1 MNLRKYRK
9 KWKNLGNKY
18 VALEN
23 KNKFIFKKT
32 TRKVGSGET
41 KKSPFTH
48 QITQAFFSPYML
60 HTLLNTFLKLLRYSK
75 YWKKKK
81 KTKKRSPLCSLN
93 STECLSPHSKL
104 AQHESEVKER
114 NSLMS

>member
-1 MNLRKYRK
+1 MEKPGEQICLPQKIKRNLFLKDHKEGGLRREK
-9 KWKNLGNKY
+9 
-18 VALEN
+18 
-23 KNKFIFKKT
+23 
-32 TRKVGSGET
+32 

-48 QITQAFFSPYML
+48 QITQAFFPYML

-75 YWKKKK
+75 YSGLLEKEKN

-93 STECLSPHSKL
+93 FECLSPHSKL
-104 AQHESEVKER
+104 AQHEPEVKER

>member
-1 MNLRKYRK
+1 MF
-9 KWKNLGNKY
+9 
-18 VALEN
+18 ASEN
-23 KNKFIFKKT
+23 KKKFIFKRPQGRWAQE
-32 TRKVGSGET
+32 RK

-48 QITQAFFSPYML
+48 QITQAFFPYML

-75 YWKKKK
+75 YSGLLEKEKN

-93 STECLSPHSKL
+93 FECLSPHSKL
-104 AQHESEVKER
+104 AQHEPEVKER